1 MKRDVEVDM
10 DLSIKMEVA
19 AFDERTKTVAAR
31 ALRDAAEHVLGVANT
46 RVPIQEGH
54 LQNSGATAVDRSE
67 MKATISYDQPYA
79 VAQHENLDWQHAPGR
94 QAKYLET
101 ALQEEASAVQAL
113 LAQQLKE
120 LFR

>member
-1 MKRDVEVDM
+1 MKDIDIKL
-10 DLSIKMEVA
+10 DLHVSPAV
-19 AFDERTKTVAAR
+19 FDQKTKTAAER

-54 LQNSGATAVDRSE
+54 LQNSGATSVDRSE
-67 MKATISYDQPYA
+67 MRASISYDQPYA
-79 VAQHENLDWQHAPGR
+79 VAQHENLDWKHAPGR

-101 ALQEEASAVQAL
+101 ALEEEASAVQAL